1 LEEKIMNL
9 LFNKI
14 TFIILIAILLLVGF
28 TILASNFDVEKIQAN
43 NLPIFSIQKAYYR
56 DGGTIEYIGC
66 GYQIIKFHRLGS
78 SGFSVVYLCVVIV
91 PY

>member
-1 LEEKIMNL
+1 MNL